1 MSEVKVIR
9 LTTGEDIIAKIQSQ
23 TSDHTEMD
31 KAFVIIPPQKAPGQ
45 PVQLMMTPYMPY
57 ADKDTIKIR
66 TANIVTSVDPKRE
79 ILASYQQN
87 TSRILTPRSEL
98 ITETNIP
105 TLKK

>member
-31 KAFVIIPPQKAPGQ
+31 KAFVIIPTQKAPGQ

-57 ADKDTIKIR
+57 ADNDTIKL
-66 TANIVTSVDPKRE
+66 E
-79 ILASYQQN
+79 QQ
-87 TSRILTPRSEL
+87 
-98 ITETNIP
+98 
-105 TLKK
+105 TLLRV